1 MRSLAT
7 MLLLLITICACSQ
20 EFYLFTGTYTR
31 GASKGIY
38 VYSFNAANGEVT
50 PVSIAEGVAN
60 PSFLSLSPS
69 GKYVYAVN
77 ENGGDTPGEVS
88 AFAFD
93 RSTGQ
98 LKLINKQLSGSE
110 SPCYI
115 ATDASGKWVTVG
127 HYTGGT
133 LAAFQVEKNGGLKSQ
148 GQLITHTGSSANKQ
162 RQEKAHV
169 HATVF
174 SPDQRVL
181 FVPDLG
187 MDKIMI
193 YRFDPAFYKK
203 PLTPSKKQSFVKTKP
218 GSGPRHLTFHP
229 TLPYAYLIE
238 ELQGTIS
245 VYQYNQ
251 DTLKFI
257 QNISSHPPEFNGT
270 KGSADIHVSPDGKFL
285 YASNRGDANNLAIF
299 SINGDNGKLAAKGFQ
314 STMGTVPRN
323 FLIDPT
329 GNYLLVANQ
338 QSSNI
343 VIFKRDK
350 QTGQLQ
356 PTGKEL
362 TVPNPVC
369 LVMMK
374 K

>member
-69 GKYVYAVN
+69 GKYVYAVS
-77 ENGGDTPGEVS
+77 ENSGDTPSEVW

-110 SPCYI
+110 GPCYI

-133 LAAFQVEKNGGLKSQ
+133 LTAFQVEKNGGLKSQ
-148 GQLITHTGSSANKQ
+148 GQLITHNGSSANKQ

-187 MDKIMI
+187 LDKIMI